1 MKMLLLALTLLV
13 STALLQ
19 AQDQAPQGQSPQ
31 ATPQDQAPQAEQ
43 PQDQTPSNSRRMGQM
58 GSHGSAQT
66 VEGCLQNSNGTF
78 TLTDSSGTMYQLQGD
93 SSKLTP
99 HAGQEVRITGTTSAG
114 STSDTGSSETAA
126 AGSGMPSSS
135 GAQPMLTVQ
144 KVRQV
149 SKTCNS
155 NGMGK

>member
-1 MKMLLLALTLLV
+1 MKMLMLALTLLI

-31 ATPQDQAPQAEQ
+31 AAPQAEQ
-43 PQDQTPSNSRRMGQM
+43 PQDQAPTTDSSRMGSGQM
-58 GSHGSAQT
+58 GNQGSAQT
-66 VEGCLQNSNGTF
+66 VEGCLQNSNGNF

-93 SSKLTP
+93 TSKLSA
-99 HAGQEVRITGTTSAG
+99 HVGHEVRVTGMTSSG
-114 STSDTGSSETAA
+114 SNTSSETTG

-144 KVRQV
+144 KFKHV
-149 SKTCNS
+149 SKNCNS
-155 NGMGK
+155 NGMVK